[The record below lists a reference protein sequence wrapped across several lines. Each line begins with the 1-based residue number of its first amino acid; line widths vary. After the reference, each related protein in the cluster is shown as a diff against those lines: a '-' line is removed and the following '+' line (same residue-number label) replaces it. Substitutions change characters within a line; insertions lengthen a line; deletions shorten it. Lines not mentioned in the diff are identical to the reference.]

1 MTLCSWEEHVQSNQ
15 GDVQKSM
22 KTPSW
27 SRSWDSMDISAFPKE
42 YVRVLDSQAFEIC
55 MIPLEKELMAKEI
68 KTRDEAGGT
77 RSADMD
83 GFELT
88 TVDTVAINDA
98 IKLT

>member
-1 MTLCSWEEHVQSNQ
+1 MTLCSWEEHIQSNQ

-68 KTRDEAGGT
+68 KTRDEAGGDQVSRQGRIRT
-77 RSADMD
+77 YNRRYRCD
-83 GFELT
+83 
-88 TVDTVAINDA
+88 
-98 IKLT
+98 K

>member
-1 MTLCSWEEHVQSNQ
+1 
-15 GDVQKSM
+15 
-22 KTPSW
+22 
-27 SRSWDSMDISAFPKE
+27 
-42 YVRVLDSQAFEIC
+42 